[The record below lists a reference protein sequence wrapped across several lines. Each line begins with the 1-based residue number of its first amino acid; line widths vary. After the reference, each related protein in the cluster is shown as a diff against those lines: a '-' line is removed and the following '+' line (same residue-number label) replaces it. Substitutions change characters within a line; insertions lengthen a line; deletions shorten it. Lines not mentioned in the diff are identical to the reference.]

1 MRNHLGETEI
11 LWRSLLLVLS
21 YELEATEREVKIQHR
36 ERTFPAKNKQYVTVQ
51 QTCVENIYIGSH

>member
-1 MRNHLGETEI
+1 MRNHLEETEI

-36 ERTFPAKNKQYVTVQ
+36 ERSFPAKTNKHDVTV
-51 QTCVENIYIGSH
+51 